1 MARRFTG
8 KGKVKMNM
16 PRILAVAACVA
27 AMFGG
32 TAAAEELTDAQEAVA
47 KAGPKKL
54 RLMIAGFGTIES
66 MVQVDKWLGEQLQ
79 PQKNLEKPPTLDQGE
94 KIQVAEVHNYIIRA
108 NWNTRKMEY
117 VEDANEIRTQNERD
131 RLTLSALR
139 TKVLTD
145 VTQRYTPLAKDYLQ
159 ASLSEKGSLIQVI
172 DRSNADMNLVEQG
185 LNGDNSSALA
195 GATCILTAAMGD
207 REEDS
212 RTITVNGKGTKVKVT
227 TYTQPYVGKVR
238 DLQGNVLFA
247 FKGTS
252 EWSSKVNSVV
262 ASEVSDPQRKLVEKA
277 CEQIADKLLDF
288 FTCRLSF
295 KVKAPAGA
303 DADDADIRLDGKN
316 VDADDSV
323 RVLKIEHAV
332 VATLDGCKSIRKIVE
347 LDESDSDKTVKL
359 VFKKPEAEAE
369 SN

>member
-1 MARRFTG
+1 MKKLLGMMAAAACAAAMTG
-8 KGKVKMNM
+8 G
-16 PRILAVAACVA
+16 AVAAE
-27 AMFGG
+27 G
-32 TAAAEELTDAQEAVA
+32 LTDAQEAVA

-54 RLMIAGFGTIES
+54 RLMVAGFGTIES

-117 VEDANEIRTQNERD
+117 IEDANQIRAQNERD
-131 RLTLSALR
+131 RMTLSSLR

-159 ASLSEKGSLIQVI
+159 AALSEKGSLIQVI
-172 DRSNADMNLVEQG
+172 DRSNADMNMVEQG

-212 RTITVNGKGTKVKVT
+212 RTITVNGKGTKVKTT

-252 EWSSKVNSVV
+252 EWSSKVNNVV

-277 CEQIADKLLDF
+277 CEEIADKLLDF
-288 FTCRLSF
+288 FTCKLSF
-295 KVKAPAGA
+295 KVKAPKGM
-303 DADDADIRLDGKN
+303 DADEATVKLDGKT
-316 VDADDSV
+316 VDADGSV

-332 VATLDGCKSIRKIVE
+332 VATLDGCKAIRKIVDM
-347 LDESDSDKTVKL
+347 DEGDDDKTVKL
-359 VFKKPEAEAE
+359 VFKKRPTDEGEVE
-369 SN
+369 